1 MSSHKAPSLGVYSK
15 TLTSLRF
22 RIKDWVT
29 ITDGYRP
36 TSDSVLVL
44 LLEGEGKISLRA
56 FTILVAKHVQLS
68 TCGTFLSDASPEI
81 LFVFTFEYL

>member
-1 MSSHKAPSLGVYSK
+1 M
-15 TLTSLRF
+15 
-22 RIKDWVT
+22 
-29 ITDGYRP
+29 
-36 TSDSVLVL
+36 LVL